1 MAKED
6 KKETK
11 RALKKAESAQAPS
24 PFEEMDR
31 LFENYF
37 TRGWLHPFRWARPS
51 WGELP
56 MPFEGKMPRVDVI
69 DRDDEI
75 IVKAEVP
82 GVDKKDLDIS
92 VTDNTVSIK
101 GSTSHEEKEE
111 KDDYYHCEISRGS
124 FSRVLPL
131 PAEVE
136 ADKASSKFKDGVL
149 ELTLPKAKK
158 TKRHTVKVE

>member
-11 RALKKAESAQAPS
+11 QALKKAEPAHALS

-82 GVDKKDLDIS
+82 GVDKKNLDIS

>member
-1 MAKED
+1 MAKEG
-6 KKETK
+6 KKESK
-11 RALKKAESAQAPS
+11 QALKKAEPAQTLS

-31 LFENYF
+31 FFDDYF
-37 TRGWLHPFRWARPS
+37 SRRWMHPFRRGRPS
-51 WGELP
+51 WGELT
-56 MPFEGKMPRVDVI
+56 MPFEGKMPRVDVV

-75 IVKAEVP
+75 IIKAEVP

-111 KDDYYHCEISRGS
+111 KGNYYHCEISRGS
-124 FSRVLPL
+124 FSRVVPL
-131 PAEVE
+131 PAEVD

>member
-1 MAKED
+1 MAKEG
-6 KKETK
+6 KKDTK
-11 RALKKAESAQAPS
+11 QALKKAEPAQALS

-82 GVDKKDLDIS
+82 GVDKKNLDIS

-124 FSRVLPL
+124 FSRVVTL